1 MHSRSTRLRFTAAAG
16 ALSAALFLSGCGTP
30 TAPATDA
37 AAQKETKS
45 PYKGTEIDQPFD
57 KPDLRLTG
65 TDGQPYDLRQKTA
78 GRATLLFFGYTNCP
92 DVCPTTLGDVSVALQ
107 RQPQEIRD
115 KIDVV
120 FVTTDPARDT
130 PEQLGKWL
138 QAFGDR
144 FTGMTGDLVQVKQAA
159 KSLGVSVE
167 DPTVHHDGKVTS
179 SHGTQVLAFLPT
191 DNKAHVLYTSGTPTD
206 SFIKDLPLLAGG
218 VTSNR

>member
-1 MHSRSTRLRFTAAAG
+1 MHSRNTRLRLTAAAVLAT
-16 ALSAALFLSGCGTP
+16 ALLLSGCGT
-30 TAPATDA
+30 TSAPVDDATTQ
-37 AAQKETKS
+37 QKSKS
-45 PYKGTEIDQPFD
+45 GYQGTELDRPFE

-65 TDGQPYDLRQKTA
+65 TDGQPYDLRQRSA

-107 RQPQEIRD
+107 KQPQEIRD

-130 PEQLGKWL
+130 PEQLNKWL
-138 QAFGDR
+138 KAFGDR
-144 FTGMTGDLVQVKQAA
+144 FTGMSGDLAQVKQAA

-167 DPTVHHDGKVTS
+167 DPNVHHDGTVTS

-191 DNKAHVLYTSGTPTD
+191 DDKAHVLYTSGTPID
-206 SFIKDLPLLAGG
+206 SFVKDLPLLAKG
-218 VTSNR
+218 VSTAS

>member
-1 MHSRSTRLRFTAAAG
+1 MHSPSSRLRLAAAAG
-16 ALSAALFLSGCGTP
+16 FLSAALLLSGCGTP
-30 TAPATDA
+30 SKPGADGAL
-37 AAQKETKS
+37 QKEAES
-45 PYKGTEIDQPFD
+45 AYQGTEPDRPFD

-107 RQPQEIRD
+107 RQPKEVREN
-115 KIDVV
+115 IDVV
-120 FVTTDPARDT
+120 FVTTDPERDT
-130 PEQLGKWL
+130 PAQLGKWL

-144 FTGMTGDLVQVKQAA
+144 FTGMSGDLAEVKEAA
-159 KSLGVSVE
+159 KYLGVSVE

-191 DNKAHVLYTSGTPTD
+191 DNKAHVIYTSGTPME
-206 SFIKDLPLLAGG
+206 SFVKDLPLLAKGATTG
-218 VTSNR
+218 